1 MGLFSISLLS
11 NQTTLATCLDACDT
25 IKYYNLNENNPN
37 IYAKGIIRNPRK
49 KKSKINEKEESIS
62 KSNIKNLKSWKN

>member
-1 MGLFSISLLS
+1 MQKELLEI
-11 NQTTLATCLDACDT
+11 Q
-25 IKYYNLNENNPN
+25 K
-37 IYAKGIIRNPRK
+37 K